1 MKGFPVKYIAEN
13 LVRLTNPNAAMH
25 WQGNLNDSGDEL
37 NANATVFDSKNK
49 RRSAPAQSAEH
60 ESRQLNIWSP
70 SF

>member
-1 MKGFPVKYIAEN
+1 MKGFPVKYISEN
-13 LVRLTNPNAAMH
+13 LVCLTKPNAAMR

-60 ESRQLNIWSP
+60 ESQQLNIWSP